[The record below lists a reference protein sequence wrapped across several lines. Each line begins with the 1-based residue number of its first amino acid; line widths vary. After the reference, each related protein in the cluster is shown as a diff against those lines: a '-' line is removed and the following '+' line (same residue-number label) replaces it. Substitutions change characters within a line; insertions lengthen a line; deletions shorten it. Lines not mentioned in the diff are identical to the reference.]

1 MGTVLYLRIY
11 KETEQSTTR
20 MCNMKNSEVV
30 KVTKGRQREAL
41 KIVKRIEARLMA
53 FQTDERT
60 NWGHAGSMG
69 ALWDKLIETE
79 TFTDFL
85 K

>member
-1 MGTVLYLRIY
+1 
-11 KETEQSTTR
+11 
-20 MCNMKNSEVV
+20 MKNSEVI

-41 KIVKRIEARLMA
+41 KIVKRIKARLMA
-53 FQTDERT
+53 FQTNKKN
-60 NWGHAGSMG
+60 NWGHAGSMR

>member
-1 MGTVLYLRIY
+1 MGPFSIFVIY
-11 KETEQSTTR
+11 KKTGQSTTR
-20 MCNMKNSEVV
+20 KCNMKNSEVI

-53 FQTDERT
+53 FQTNEKT

>member
-1 MGTVLYLRIY
+1 MMY
-11 KETEQSTTR
+11 KKTGQLTKR
-20 MCNMKNSEVV
+20 KNIMKNSEVI

>member
-1 MGTVLYLRIY
+1 MQFCKKIQFGLTEPH
-11 KETEQSTTR
+11 KEVQHEKFRSNQGHQGPPKRSPQNR
-20 MCNMKNSEVV
+20 QENRSQADGIPDKRKKN
-30 KVTKGRQREAL
+30 
-41 KIVKRIEARLMA
+41 
-53 FQTDERT
+53 

>member
-1 MGTVLYLRIY
+1 MGTVLYLRLY
-11 KETEQSTTR
+11 EKAEQSTTR
-20 MCNMKNSEVV
+20 KCNMKNSDAI
-30 KVTKGRQREAL
+30 KLTKARQKEAL
-41 KIVKRIEARLMA
+41 KIVKNLEAKLKA
-53 FQTDERT
+53 FQTDEKT
-60 NWGHAGSMG
+60 NWCDASSMG

>member
-1 MGTVLYLRIY
+1 MDPVLYLHDVQKNWTVNK
-11 KETEQSTTR
+11 KE
-20 MCNMKNSEVV
+20 NIMKNSEVI

-41 KIVKRIEARLMA
+41 KIVKRIEARLIA
-53 FQTDERT
+53 YQTDERT

>member
-1 MGTVLYLRIY
+1 
-11 KETEQSTTR
+11 
-20 MCNMKNSEVV
+20 MKNTDAI
-30 KVTKGRQREAL
+30 KLTKARQREAL

-53 FQTDERT
+53 FQTNEKT

>member
-1 MGTVLYLRIY
+1 
-11 KETEQSTTR
+11 
-20 MCNMKNSEVV
+20 MKNSEVI

-53 FQTDERT
+53 FQTNKKN
-60 NWGHAGSMG
+60 NWGHAGPLG

>member
-1 MGTVLYLRIY
+1 
-11 KETEQSTTR
+11 
-20 MCNMKNSEVV
+20 MKNAEAI
-30 KVTKGRQREAL
+30 KATKDRQREAL
-41 KIVKRIEARLMA
+41 KIVKRIEARLTA

-60 NWGHAGSMG
+60 NWGDAGSMG
-69 ALWDKLIETE
+69 ALLDKLIETE

>member
-1 MGTVLYLRIY
+1 
-11 KETEQSTTR
+11 
-20 MCNMKNSEVV
+20 MKKSDAI
-30 KVTKGRQREAL
+30 KVTKDRQKEAL
-41 KIVKRIEARLMA
+41 KIVKRIEARLTA

-69 ALWDKLIETE
+69 ALLDNLIETE

-85 K
+85 KQ

>member
-1 MGTVLYLRIY
+1 
-11 KETEQSTTR
+11 
-20 MCNMKNSEVV
+20 MKNTEVI

-53 FQTDERT
+53 FQTNKKN

>member
-1 MGTVLYLRIY
+1 MGTVLYLRLY
-11 KETEQSTTR
+11 EKAEQSTTR
-20 MCNMKNSEVV
+20 KCNMKNTDAI
-30 KVTKGRQREAL
+30 KLTKARQREAL

-53 FQTDERT
+53 FQTNEKT
-60 NWGHAGSMG
+60 NWGHAGSRG